1 MTMNTGKISYLFS
14 FLLISALFLFLVGC
28 GKSTVDLQYK
38 MGKGDE
44 SLYKLKSTQAMTM
57 TLPEGKNK
65 KRKVL
70 SQMEYTEKVKDVDK
84 QGNLTIDV
92 TYQNIKASEEM
103 DGQTLELPTGTFEG
117 KTVNM
122 KMNKRGK
129 VLEYE
134 GDKIDNT
141 PEDMKQYF
149 NRSTEF
155 PDKQLKIGETWDDNK
170 TNEVPLPGGLMK
182 MVETRN
188 TKYTLAGIEKV
199 NNLECA
205 KISFSSKIDQ
215 KLQKGENADK
225 APTQFDQTG
234 NGEAKGTYYFALKK
248 GRIIKSDAEL
258 NMSTTMT
265 ISQKDKKQTASQKV
279 NQTTS
284 IELIK

>member
-1 MTMNTGKISYLFS
+1 MNTGKISYLFS